1 MKNLLVTKIYLFD
14 LYLSIK
20 NLIKLFILEV
30 YSDLSI
36 EILLYLN
43 ENKHLSLHNMYEI
56 DAFLLNKVYLLFFFK
71 IVNENYKFIRVT
83 RRIIYFTKDK
93 QLLQFKYNSKLDAL
107 LNNNISLN

>member
-1 MKNLLVTKIYLFD
+1 MVTKIYLFD
-14 LYLSIK
+14 SYLTIK
-20 NLIKLFILEV
+20 NLFELFILEV

-43 ENKHLSLHNMYEI
+43 ENKHLSLPNMYEI
-56 DAFLLNKVYLLFFFK
+56 DAFILNKAYLLFFFK
-71 IVNENYKFIRVT
+71 IVNENYKFIRAT
-83 RRIIYFTKDK
+83 RRIIYFTKDD